1 MATTHRRLD
10 SAAEFVI
17 SCGTATID
25 VQKKKVLVI
34 RCRNSD
40 EHMLPKGRKD
50 LNETLEDAAK
60 REAYEETSVRV
71 NLLPVNI
78 PTRATTPSSIAPV
91 DRPTHV
97 TEPIAVAQR
106 VSDGVLKIIFWFVAA
121 ADSTISPE
129 EGTQQEDEDFE
140 VSWVDVEEVGD
151 RLSFADDQRIAR
163 EACAAV
169 FGLG

>member
-25 VQKKKVLVI
+25 VEKKKLLVI

-60 REAYEETSVRV
+60 RETYEETGVRV
-71 NLLPVNI
+71 DLLPVNI
-78 PTRATTPSSIAPV
+78 STRATTPSSIAPN
-91 DRPTHV
+91 RPTHV

-121 ADSTISPE
+121 ADSTIPRQ

-169 FGLG
+169 FGPG

>member
-1 MATTHRRLD
+1 MATTDRRLD
-10 SAAEFVI
+10 SAADFVI
-17 SCGTATID
+17 SCGTVTVD
-25 VQKKKVLVI
+25 VEKKKVLVI

-60 REAYEETSVRV
+60 RETYEETGVRV

-78 PTRATTPSSIAPV
+78 PTRATTPSSIAPN

-140 VSWVDVEEVGD
+140 VSWVDIEEVGD

>member
-10 SAAEFVI
+10 SADEFVI
-17 SCGTATID
+17 SCGTVTID
-25 VQKKKVLVI
+25 VENKKVLLI
-34 RCRNSD
+34 YCRNSS
-40 EHMLPKGRKD
+40 EHLLPKGRKD

-60 REAYEETSVRV
+60 RETYEETGVRV
-71 NLLPVNI
+71 DLLPVNI
-78 PTRATTPSSIAPV
+78 STRATTPSSIAPN

-106 VSDGVLKIIFWFVAA
+106 VSNGVLKIIFWFVAT
-121 ADSTISPE
+121 ADSTIPRE

-169 FGLG
+169 FGPG